1 MRSLQRL
8 REGPVT
14 VSMIQT
20 YQNSCQG
27 ATSVVNSDAMAV
39 TECGGLVVAVVCD
52 GVSSAPRASDAARL
66 TVQTV
71 MDACQRQLDWSDP
84 LGLAEDWALAA
95 HSLVADRFGHS
106 GLCTLVLAI
115 VGTDH
120 LWGTHVGDSTC
131 LVIRRGS
138 GITRLTEPHR
148 KGVLRRLNGQP
159 VLLHGMPVF
168 DQGLTRVI
176 GQSTPLVPDRF
187 EHVLTHGDW
196 VACFTDGVEDEAVE
210 DIVRQGQVTAEGVK
224 MLVERCARNTNDDAT
239 LILLQSA
246 ETIDWDALLRGLAD
260 YARLDAEERE
270 CLIGRLQDAPFGVAG
285 ATAGDGLLQ
294 AYAAECAD
302 GRAARLARLVLAAGR
317 PERRAV
323 EQMLDQAI
331 LRRQNTTARV
341 LKAALS
347 AWG

>member
-1 MRSLQRL
+1 
-8 REGPVT
+8 
-14 VSMIQT
+14 
-20 YQNSCQG
+20 
-27 ATSVVNSDAMAV
+27 VNSDAMAV

-66 TVQTV
+66 TVQIV

-168 DQGLTRVI
+168 DQGLTRAI
-176 GQSTPLVPDRF
+176 GQSDPLVPDRF
-187 EHVLTHGDW
+187 EQVLTHGDW

-270 CLIGRLQDAPFGVAG
+270 GLIGRLQDAPFGAAG